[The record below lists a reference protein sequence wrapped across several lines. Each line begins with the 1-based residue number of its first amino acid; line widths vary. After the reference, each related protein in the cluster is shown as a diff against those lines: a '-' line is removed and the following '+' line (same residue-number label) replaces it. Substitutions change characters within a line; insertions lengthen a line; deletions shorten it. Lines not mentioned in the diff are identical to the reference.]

1 VSARRLRRVAGV
13 ALVATAIAAVFAAVV
28 WADFTAK
35 TTTGS
40 SSISSAPDFVA
51 PSSSDTVVAK
61 SAGGIAGFIKKGGT
75 FYVYA
80 NVTDSGNPASG
91 ISSVSAAVSS
101 LTSSKSPSLSAGSW
115 TVGGVTY
122 NRRSSQ
128 LTALSTLL
136 AGDLTFSL
144 TMTDAAGNSRTES
157 GLEATGDNTAPSA
170 ADVQT
175 ANGGSTVGLAQ
186 AGDSITFTYSE
197 PIDPNTILA
206 GWTGAATS
214 VVLRLNNATNDTVT
228 IYNSGNS
235 TQLPLGTVSLGRSDY
250 TTTNRTFGASGTAS
264 TMTMSGNAVKVVLGT
279 QSGAA
284 STAASTGSMSWTPS
298 ATATD
303 WAGNA
308 SSTTAKTETGSADKD
323 F

>member
-1 VSARRLRRVAGV
+1 VSARRLRRVGFV
-13 ALVATAIAAVFAAVV
+13 ALAATALAAVFAGVV
-28 WADFTAK
+28 WAGFTSK
-35 TTTGS
+35 TATGS
-40 SSISSAPDFVA
+40 STISAAPDFVA
-51 PSSSDTVVAK
+51 PSSSATVVAK
-61 SAGGIAGFIKKGGT
+61 SAGGVVGSIKKGGT

-91 ISSVSAAVSS
+91 VSSVAAGVGL
-101 LTSSKSPSLSAGSW
+101 LTSSKTPALNAGSFE
-115 TVGGVTY
+115 VGGVSY
-122 NRRSSQ
+122 NRRSAQ
-128 LTALSTLL
+128 LTALSTLV
-136 AGDLTFSL
+136 AGTLSFDL

-175 ANGGSTVGLAQ
+175 VNGGSTVGLAQ
-186 AGDSITFTYSE
+186 QGDSITFTYSE
-197 PIDPNTILA
+197 PIDPNTILS
-206 GWTGAATS
+206 GWSGAATS

-228 IYNSGNS
+228 IYNSTNA
-235 TQLPLGTVSLGRSDY
+235 TLLPLGTVSLGRSDY

-264 TMTMSGNAVKVVLGT
+264 TMTMSGNSVKVTLGT

-308 SSTTAKTETGSADKD
+308 TSTTAKTETGSADKE

>member
-1 VSARRLRRVAGV
+1 MSARRLRRVLCV
-13 ALVATAIAAVFAAVV
+13 ALAATALAAVFAGVV
-28 WADFTAK
+28 WASFTGK
-35 TTTGS
+35 TATGS
-40 SSISSAPDFVA
+40 STITAAPDFVA
-51 PSSSDTVVAK
+51 PSSSATVVAK
-61 SAGGIAGFIKKGGT
+61 SAGGVVGAIKKGGT

-91 ISSVSAAVSS
+91 VSSVSAEVGA
-101 LTSSKSPSLSAGSW
+101 LTSSKNPALTAGTY

-122 NRRSSQ
+122 NRRSAQ
-128 LTALSTLL
+128 LTALGTLV
-136 AGDLTFSL
+136 AGPLNFAL

-157 GLEATGDNTAPSA
+157 GLGVTGDNTAPSA

-175 ANGGSTVGLAQ
+175 ANGGSTAGLAQ
-186 AGDSITFTYSE
+186 QGDSITLTYGE

-206 GWTGAATS
+206 GWSGAATS

-228 IYNSGNS
+228 IYNSLNA
-235 TQLPLGTVSLGRSDY
+235 TLLPLGTVSLGRSDY

-264 TMTMSGNAVKVVLGT
+264 TMTMFGNSVQIVLGT

-308 SSTTAKTETGSADKD
+308 TSNTAKTETGSADRE